1 MLPELGLN
9 PQHWDDER
17 LRALKISLNH
27 TAKGAAATSEAD
39 TKTATV
45 PVKKKTQIL
54 FFAMNNRTFFSAK
67 QARNF
72 SEVKKKSRLNKLVFT
87 KKLRGENRFLTV
99 KKGKYNFTYSRC
111 FSAKYFAL

>member
-1 MLPELGLN
+1 MIMQDLN
-9 PQHWDDER
+9 Y
-17 LRALKISLNH
+17 
-27 TAKGAAATSEAD
+27 
-39 TKTATV
+39 TV

-72 SEVKKKSRLNKLVFT
+72 SEVKKKSRLNKLIFT
-87 KKLRGENRFLTV
+87 EKRRENCGENRFLTV

-111 FSAKYFAL
+111 FSAKYFGL